1 MVSDLVLPDGTF
13 FERWQDD
20 HVEPGSGFPMF
31 GLRSPAMDQPLYDVR
46 NTGDVIIQIAKGVG
60 GNVGKSF
67 PWKNFQDALKDAIKG
82 VFASKRG
89 SIQAEDFDEFWNTL
103 VERGGWWD
111 PHYPF
116 GEWKRNFNTP
126 SGKFEFFSL
135 AMEHGLK
142 EISKR
147 SQRDLGHVLGE
158 LKIEA
163 RGDKVFLPH
172 FEKPRW
178 VGEEKEYPFHL
189 INYKLMTMAE
199 GRGANQPY
207 LQEIIGPHLYEKWD
221 SWVEIN
227 PETAKSLGIKDGDPV
242 WVESPAGKLKSKARL
257 FPGTHPKCIH
267 IPYGQGHKA
276 YGRWA
281 KGRGINPND
290 LLVERIRSSGR
301 ICLLLFN
308 EGEGV

>member
-1 MVSDLVLPDGTF
+1 
-13 FERWQDD
+13 
-20 HVEPGSGFPMF
+20 MF
-31 GLRSPAMDQPLYDVR
+31 GLRSPALDKPLYDVQ
-46 NTGDVIIQIAKGVG
+46 NTGDVLIQMAKGIG
-60 GNVGKSF
+60 GSVERSF
-67 PWKNFQDALKDAIKG
+67 PWKDFQQVLKDAIKG

-89 SIQAEDFDEFWNTL
+89 SVKAEDFDEFWGSL
-103 VERGGWWD
+103 IERGGWWD

-126 SGKFEFFSL
+126 SRKFEFFSL
-135 AMEHGLK
+135 AMEQGLK

-147 SQRDLGHVLGE
+147 GQKDVGHILGE

-163 RGDKVFLPH
+163 RGDKALLPH
-172 FEKPRW
+172 FEKPRS
-178 VGEEKEYPFHL
+178 VGDEKEYPFHV

-199 GRGANQPY
+199 GRGANQPF

-227 PETAKSLGIKDGDPV
+227 PETAQSLDIKDGDFV
-242 WVESPAGKLKSKARL
+242 WVESPGGKVKTKARL
-257 FPGTHPKCIH
+257 FPGTHPKCVH

-281 KGRGINPND
+281 KGRGVNPNA
-290 LLVERIRSSGR
+290 LLVRDYDYLGGFVSYYSTR
-301 ICLLLFN
+301 
-308 EGEGV
+308 VKVYKA